1 MNPWLS
7 IPLADYEAHMASDA
21 VRQRPMLDEF
31 LVRALDHAQPHSVI
45 VLGASGGSGFE
56 VLANRAL
63 DRVVA
68 VDINPRYLESLKTR
82 FTAALP
88 TLRTVCGD
96 VADPALDLPRTDL
109 VHAALI
115 FEYVAPAR
123 LLSNAHRWL
132 QPHGTLSVVLQLQV
146 RNKPAVSET
155 PFQSL
160 VTLSSVMQFLEPDR
174 LTQEAATAG
183 FRQSFSERIDLVTG
197 KAFQFLLFER
207 A

>member
-1 MNPWLS
+1 
-7 IPLADYEAHMASDA
+7 
-21 VRQRPMLDEF
+21 MLDKVF
-31 LVRALDHAQPHSVI
+31 VRALDHAQPRSVT

-56 VLANRAL
+56 VLADRAL

-96 VADPALDLPRTDL
+96 VADPELDLPRTDL

-123 LLSNAHRWL
+123 LLRNAHRWL

-160 VTLSSVMQFLEPDR
+160 ATLSSVMQFLEPDR

-183 FRQSFSERIDLVTG
+183 FRQSLSERIDLVTG